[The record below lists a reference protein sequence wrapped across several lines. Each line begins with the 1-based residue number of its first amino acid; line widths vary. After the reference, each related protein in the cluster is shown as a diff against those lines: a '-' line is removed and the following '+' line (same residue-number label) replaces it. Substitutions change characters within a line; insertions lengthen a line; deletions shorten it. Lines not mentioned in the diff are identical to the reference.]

1 MIVKSCPL
9 LEDTRARIEALN
21 FDLPDIVL
29 NLGDSRLNESV
40 FGSRVI
46 LNRRKA
52 VKRCLNKKK
61 MFRIFK
67 ANAIPSPEYF
77 DLGKKSDVLKA
88 AGYCIM
94 KREIVLRRGRD
105 IRIAGSVRDFLRRY
119 RDYDYATLK
128 INKLAEWRVIVF
140 RDKIVK
146 VSIKRGSCFALKN
159 ANARFEPVYHFSKDA
174 MKLCKRVARI
184 FGIDLC
190 GIDICYDKDAE
201 DFKIIEINS
210 APGMNRDSVKIFLN
224 YLRQTDFKAR
234 ERNV

>member
-1 MIVKSCPL
+1 MIVASCPL
-9 LEDTRARIEALN
+9 LEDTRARIEMLN
-21 FDLPDIVL
+21 RNLPDVVL
-29 NLGDSRLNESV
+29 NLGDSKLNESS
-40 FGSRVI
+40 FGSMVI

-67 ANAIPSPEYF
+67 MHRIPSPDYF
-77 DLGKKSDVLKA
+77 DLNKKLDILRAMSCCA
-88 AGYCIM
+88 M
-94 KREIVLRRGRD
+94 KREIVLRRKGNL
-105 IRIAGSVRDFLRRY
+105 RIVGSVREFLRFY

-140 RDKIVK
+140 RNKIVK

-159 ANARFEPVYHFSKDA
+159 ANAHFEPVYYFSKDA
-174 MKLCKRVARI
+174 IRLCKRVAGI

-190 GIDICYDKDAE
+190 GIDICYDKDSQ

-210 APGMNRDSVKIFLN
+210 APGMNWDSVKIFLN
-224 YLRQTDFKAR
+224 YLKQTDF
-234 ERNV
+234 